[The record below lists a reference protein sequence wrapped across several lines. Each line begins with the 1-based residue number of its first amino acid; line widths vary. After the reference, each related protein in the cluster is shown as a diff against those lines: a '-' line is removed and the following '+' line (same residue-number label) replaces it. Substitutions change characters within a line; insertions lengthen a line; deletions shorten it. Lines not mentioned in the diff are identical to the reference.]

1 MQWVRSHRYTLVC
14 AAIAL
19 LILTGGY
26 IVLRRSPASVSST
39 PTAWGGSATSLIDP
53 ASYSPSDIPA
63 AIVSGV
69 SLGGPAPAF
78 SAIPPSQNG
87 TVDDT
92 DAEYD
97 MNVFLA
103 SITQPEK
110 TGGADIQGT
119 SSVSLAYSFI
129 PQGLISTSI
138 PVARRSVAQ
147 QALYDYGNELG
158 SDIMS
163 YEDTHF
169 DSAVVLTNQVQDR
182 QNPQKAQAVRDIG
195 TSLIALGQKAADIER
210 VPSSA
215 ASLNAD
221 LAKSYKDMGAKLA
234 KIPDAQRDADY
245 LAAITDYNA
254 AVNTFI
260 TQYVSL
266 ATLFSVSG
274 VKFTTGEGGS
284 VFMFSGGSAL

>member
-1 MQWVRSHRYTLVC
+1 
-14 AAIAL
+14 
-19 LILTGGY
+19 
-26 IVLRRSPASVSST
+26 
-39 PTAWGGSATSLIDP
+39 LIDP